1 MNEEIS
7 DFWGIYRSLGRGKSL
22 ELSRTISILLNL
34 AFAYVSLNCIGL
46 FVCLSFFLRNIY
58 FFILLYLVDTIT
70 TDF

>member
-46 FVCLSFFLRNIY
+46 FVFFLRNIY

>member
-7 DFWGIYRSLGRGKSL
+7 DFLGIYRSLGRRKSL

-34 AFAYVSLNCIGL
+34 AFTYASLNFIGL